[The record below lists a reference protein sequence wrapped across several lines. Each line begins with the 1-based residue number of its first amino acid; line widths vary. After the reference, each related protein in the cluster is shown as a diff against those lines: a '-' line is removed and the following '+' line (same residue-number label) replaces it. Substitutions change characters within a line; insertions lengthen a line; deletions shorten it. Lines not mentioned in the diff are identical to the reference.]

1 MRKAMGLL
9 VAGMLAAVAAPA
21 MAQDAMPP
29 EAYMPTLEVF
39 FTGLAETHALVLACA
54 KDKVEDDWTRAAG
67 LAEAN
72 LWSGGYPADF
82 IFRVRAIFAAPP
94 ATNVDCSDAQA
105 IGDAA
110 WQAVNGWGAIVLE
123 ATSGSLG
130 LEYVGDPIEPERMA
144 RTLAVLRE
152 ERALQARNL
161 ECVAVVRPMSLPSE
175 VGVWTR
181 ALSGIRYVMQSFG
194 FDRSVLGPE
203 LDASEANVIW
213 QPVAAEAREA
223 LRAECLA
230 DAAWMERFSTMETQ
244 RLALRMEAAMSAD
257 DEESQ

>member
-1 MRKAMGLL
+1 MLWSGL
-9 VAGMLAAVAAPA
+9 
-21 MAQDAMPP
+21 
-29 EAYMPTLEVF
+29 
-39 FTGLAETHALVLACA
+39 A

-110 WQAVNGWGAIVLE
+110 WQANGWGAIVLE
-123 ATSGSLG
+123 ATSEVG

-203 LDASEANVIW
+203 LDAQRPMSSGSRW
-213 QPVAAEAREA
+213 REART

-230 DAAWMERFSTMETQ
+230 DAAGWRFSHERSACAADR
-244 RLALRMEAAMSAD
+244 RLCRG
-257 DEESQ
+257 